1 MRAIAIL
8 NQKGGVGK
16 TTVATN
22 LAYGLAVQGHR
33 TLLIDLD
40 PQAHASVIYTGDT
53 PQAEGVEAI
62 FENRR
67 ANMGALIAAAQ
78 VGGGEVPGLDLVRS
92 TIHLALTTERM
103 ITQRFRER
111 RLLVQLEKVADAY
124 EFAVLDC
131 PPNLGIITVN
141 AIYAASDIIIPTTY
155 SRYALDGTADLLDS
169 IEEIREGEWESWW
182 ILRNAFDS
190 RNRTTIAY
198 IDNQLSA
205 RTCCERSFGA
215 RRLSIRHRSR
225 VSRFS
230 PTTPAVMAR
239 RISNLLR
246 ARSWNGREADEGRRF
261 QAGAARRAGGG
272 RCASLGRSRAKSQG
286 WRRGLALQELPAG
299 RTRHAAVEGDNGAP
313 GGGDGSACEGST
325 GCEGLAAFG

>member
-1 MRAIAIL
+1 MRTIAIL

-67 ANMGALIAAAQ
+67 ASMGALIAAAQ
-78 VGGGEVPGLDLVRS
+78 VGGDEVPGLDLVRS

-169 IEEIREGEWESWW
+169 IEEIREGDWESWW
-182 ILRNAFDS
+182 ILRNAVDT

-205 RTCCERSFGA
+205 
-215 RRLSIRHRSR
+215 
-225 VSRFS
+225 FS
-230 PTTPAVMAR
+230 
-239 RISNLLR
+239 SHLLR
-246 ARSWNGREADEGRRF
+246 TVVRRSEAIN
-261 QAGAARRAGGG
+261 QAQIAGEPIFTYDASGHGAADFQ
-272 RCASLGRSRAKSQG
+272 SLTGEVLEWQG
-286 WRRGLALQELPAG
+286 
-299 RTRHAAVEGDNGAP
+299 
-313 GGGDGSACEGST
+313 S
-325 GCEGLAAFG
+325 